1 MITVKM
7 PLHAVLN
14 VKATADSTLQD
25 LKFKIDDWQDTY
37 DEREANEPEYDSQ
50 IDRWQD
56 ALDRLEEKIDDAT
69 ELADDYEE
77 WVDNLGLDVI
87 IVTTSYIDIEI
98 DKDGLFDIIKRLKDF
113 NQEYRGLSKI
123 IKEIEKIAKTI
134 RIYEVTK

>member
-1 MITVKM
+1 MTTVKM

-25 LKFKIDDWQDTY
+25 IKFKIDDWQDTY
-37 DEREANEPEYDSQ
+37 DERDTNEPEYDSQ

-77 WVDNLGLDVI
+77 WVDNLGLDTI
-87 IVTTSYIDIEI
+87 ITTTSYIDIEI
-98 DKDGLFDIIKRLKDF
+98 DKDGLFDIIERLKNF

-123 IKEIEKIAKTI
+123 IKEIEKITKAIKT
-134 RIYEVTK
+134 YEVRQ

>member
-1 MITVKM
+1 MTTIKM
-7 PLHAVLN
+7 PVYVAIN
-14 VKATADSTLQD
+14 IKTITESTLQD

-77 WVDNLGLDVI
+77 WVDNLGLDTI
-87 IVTTSYIDIEI
+87 IATTSHIDTDI
-98 DKDGLFDIIKRLKDF
+98 DKDGLFDIIKRLKEF

-123 IKEIEKIAKTI
+123 IKEIEKIAKI
-134 RIYEVTK
+134 ISSYEVR

>member
-1 MITVKM
+1 MTTVKI
-7 PLHAVLN
+7 PSHAVLN
-14 VKATADSTLQD
+14 IKATADSTLQD

-69 ELADDYEE
+69 ELVDDYEE
-77 WVDNLGLDVI
+77 WVDSLGLDVI

-134 RIYEVTK
+134 KACEVKQ

>member
-77 WVDNLGLDVI
+77 WVDNLGLDTI
-87 IVTTSYIDIEI
+87 IATTSYIDIEI
-98 DKDGLFDIIKRLKDF
+98 DKDGLLDIIKRLKDF

>member
-1 MITVKM
+1 MTTVKI

-14 VKATADSTLQD
+14 IKSTADSTLQD

-77 WVDNLGLDVI
+77 WVDNIGLDI
-87 IVTTSYIDIEI
+87 IIATTSYIDIEI
-98 DKDGLFDIIKRLKDF
+98 DKDGLLDIIKRLKDF

-134 RIYEVTK
+134 RTYEVIK

>member
-1 MITVKM
+1 MTTVKI
-7 PLHAVLN
+7 PSHAVLN
-14 VKATADSTLQD
+14 IKATADSTLQD

-56 ALDRLEEKIDDAT
+56 ALDRLEDKIDDAT
-69 ELADDYEE
+69 ELVDDYEE
-77 WVDNLGLDVI
+77 WVDSLDLDI
-87 IVTTSYIDIEI
+87 IVATTSYIDTDI
-98 DKDGLFDIIKRLKDF
+98 DKDGLFDIIKRLKEF

-134 RIYEVTK
+134 KACEVKQ

>member
-14 VKATADSTLQD
+14 VKVTADSTLQD

-77 WVDNLGLDVI
+77 WVDNLGLDTI
-87 IVTTSYIDIEI
+87 IATTSYIDIEI
-98 DKDGLFDIIKRLKDF
+98 DKDGLLDIIKRLKDF

>member
-7 PLHAVLN
+7 PLHVVLGI
-14 VKATADSTLQD
+14 KTTADSTLQD

-77 WVDNLGLDVI
+77 WVDNIGLDTI
-87 IVTTSYIDIEI
+87 MSTTSHIDIEI
-98 DKDGLFDIIKRLKDF
+98 DKDGLLDIIERLKNF

-123 IKEIEKIAKTI
+123 IKEIEKITKAIKT
-134 RIYEVTK
+134 YEVRQ

>member
-1 MITVKM
+1 MSTVKI

-14 VKATADSTLQD
+14 IKATADSTLQD

-56 ALDRLEEKIDDAT
+56 ALDRLEDKIDALTDVV
-69 ELADDYEE
+69 DDYED
-77 WVDNLGLDVI
+77 WTDDLDVI
-87 IVTTSYIDIEI
+87 DTNSIDETGLLEIIE
-98 DKDGLFDIIKRLKDF
+98 RLKSF
-113 NQEYRGLSKI
+113 NQEYRGISKI

-134 RIYEVTK
+134 KACEVKQ

>member
-1 MITVKM
+1 MTTVKI

-14 VKATADSTLQD
+14 IKATADSTLQD

-56 ALDRLEEKIDDAT
+56 ALDRLEDKIDALTDVV
-69 ELADDYEE
+69 DDYED
-77 WVDNLGLDVI
+77 WTDDLDVI
-87 IVTTSYIDIEI
+87 DTNSIDETGLLEIIE
-98 DKDGLFDIIKRLKDF
+98 RLKSF

-134 RIYEVTK
+134 KACEVKQ

>member
-56 ALDRLEEKIDDAT
+56 ALDRLEDKIDALTDVV
-69 ELADDYEE
+69 DDYED
-77 WVDNLGLDVI
+77 WTDDLDVI
-87 IVTTSYIDIEI
+87 DTNSIDETGLLEIIE
-98 DKDGLFDIIKRLKDF
+98 RLKSF

-134 RIYEVTK
+134 KACEVKQ

>member
-1 MITVKM
+1 MTTIKM
-7 PLHAVLN
+7 PVYVAIN
-14 VKATADSTLQD
+14 IKTIAESTLQD
-25 LKFKIDDWQDTY
+25 FKFKIDDWQDTY

-77 WVDNLGLDVI
+77 WVDSLGLDTI
-87 IVTTSYIDIEI
+87 IATTSYIYIEI
-98 DKDGLFDIIKRLKDF
+98 DKDGLFDIIERLKNF

-134 RIYEVTK
+134 KTYEVKQ

>member
-1 MITVKM
+1 MSTVKI

-14 VKATADSTLQD
+14 IKATADSTLQD

-56 ALDRLEEKIDDAT
+56 ALDRLEDKIDTLTDVV
-69 ELADDYEE
+69 DDYED
-77 WVDNLGLDVI
+77 WTDDLDVI
-87 IVTTSYIDIEI
+87 DTNSIDETGLLEIIE
-98 DKDGLFDIIKRLKDF
+98 RLKSF
-113 NQEYRGLSKI
+113 NQEYRGISKI

-134 RIYEVTK
+134 KACEVKQ

>member
-1 MITVKM
+1 MTTVKM

-25 LKFKIDDWQDTY
+25 IKFKIDDWQDTY

-77 WVDNLGLDVI
+77 WVDNLGLDTI
-87 IVTTSYIDIEI
+87 IATTSYIDIEI
-98 DKDGLFDIIKRLKDF
+98 DKDGLLDIIKRLKDF

-134 RIYEVTK
+134 RTYEVIK

>member
-1 MITVKM
+1 MFTVKM

-77 WVDNLGLDVI
+77 WVDNLGLDTI
-87 IVTTSYIDIEI
+87 IATTSYIDIEI
-98 DKDGLFDIIKRLKDF
+98 DKDGLLDIIKRLKDF

-134 RIYEVTK
+134 RTYEVIK

>member
-1 MITVKM
+1 MTTVKM
-7 PLHAVLN
+7 PLHVVLN
-14 VKATADSTLQD
+14 IKAAADSTLQD

-37 DEREANEPEYDSQ
+37 DDREANEPEYDSQ

-77 WVDNLGLDVI
+77 WVDNLGLDTI
-87 IVTTSYIDIEI
+87 IATTSYIDIEI
-98 DKDGLFDIIKRLKDF
+98 DKDGLLDIIKRLKDF

-134 RIYEVTK
+134 RTYEVIK

>member
-1 MITVKM
+1 MTTIKM
-7 PLHAVLN
+7 PVYVAIN
-14 VKATADSTLQD
+14 IKTITESTLQD

-77 WVDNLGLDVI
+77 WVDNLGLDTI
-87 IVTTSYIDIEI
+87 IATTSHIDTDI
-98 DKDGLFDIIKRLKDF
+98 DKGGLFDIIKRLKEF

-123 IKEIEKIAKTI
+123 IKEIEKIAKI
-134 RIYEVTK
+134 ISSYEVR

>member
-37 DEREANEPEYDSQ
+37 AEREANEPEYDSQ
-50 IDRWQD
+50 LARWQD

-77 WVDNLGLDVI
+77 WVDNLGLDTI
-87 IVTTSYIDIEI
+87 IATTSYIDIEI
-98 DKDGLFDIIKRLKDF
+98 DKDGLLDIIKRLKDF

>member
-7 PLHAVLN
+7 PLHVVLN

-25 LKFKIDDWQDTY
+25 IKFKIDDWQDTY

-77 WVDNLGLDVI
+77 WVDNLGLDTI
-87 IVTTSYIDIEI
+87 IATTSYIDIEI
-98 DKDGLFDIIKRLKDF
+98 DKDGLFDIIERLKNF

-134 RIYEVTK
+134 RTYEVIK